1 MDFKTIRKL
10 SLIFRSS
17 SLITVYKYKFI
28 LNYNVLF
35 SLHNEIL
42 KFFVNIFFMF
52 LQVFVYKKAE
62 N

>member
-1 MDFKTIRKL
+1 MDFKTVRKL

-35 SLHNEIL
+35 SLHNEVL

>member
-1 MDFKTIRKL
+1 MDFKTVRKL